1 MAGATLI
8 RRLPTP
14 PGARARAPNTATARL
29 PAGALSFGGRATA
42 LTERFCV
49 FDVSPVHLL
58 LLLAIALIVFGP
70 RRLPEMA
77 RNLGRGVREFKSA
90 IAIDDPAPQSAPG
103 TPPPTETTTL
113 STTAHD
119 SVLEGIVRSGDDQ
132 PARPRE

>member
-1 MAGATLI
+1 
-8 RRLPTP
+8 
-14 PGARARAPNTATARL
+14 
-29 PAGALSFGGRATA
+29 
-42 LTERFCV
+42 V